1 MKLPSVTFLLF
12 TIGVLCSAEEAY
24 AKEESLDTHKDHMDL
39 LSSVDGVLKDELNNG
54 SLRARGLKK
63 KVSEIYI

>member
-39 LSSVDGVLKDELNNG
+39 LSSVDVLQDELNNG